1 MTYNWKF
8 VFLNLSHLF
17 HSSPHSPLFWQ
28 SLVYSLYESVSVLLF
43 VFIVFFCYM
52 RPPSRV
58 VQLTKN
64 PPAIAGVTRDPG
76 SIPGSGSSPGVGMAT
91 HSSVLAWKIP
101 WTQSSERLR
110 SVESQRVRHDWAHT
124 HKWNSMVFAF
134 FWLVS
139 LSIIPSG
146 PSMLSQMARVHSLWL
161 LLLSRFSRIQLCAT
175 P

>member
-17 HSSPHSPLFWQ
+17 HSSPHSPLFWR

-101 WTQSSERLR
+101 WTEGPGGLQFMG
-110 SVESQRVRHDWAHT
+110 SQRVGHNW
-124 HKWNSMVFAF
+124 
-134 FWLVS
+134 
-139 LSIIPSG
+139 
-146 PSMLSQMARVHSLWL
+146 ARVNNTRVQVCVWTCISFSCGKRSGWNHIVVVY
-161 LLLSRFSRIQLCAT
+161 LSF
-175 P
+175 